1 VSKSDLL
8 SVQNLSTFYGNSQ
21 ALFDVNIEAP
31 DLGAV
36 AILGRNGAGKTTLLK
51 SIVGELTPKNGA
63 IYFEGVD
70 NISVATEKRIHR
82 GIGYVPQ
89 ERAIF
94 AGLTVL
100 ENLQIGRFSQE
111 NGESIDTVLE
121 IFPKLKERIH
131 QIAGTLSGGERKM
144 VAIGRALLGS
154 PKLLLLDEPT
164 EGIWVGVIQE
174 IIDHLIDLKNR
185 ISLLIVEQHLEL
197 ALRVTEYAYVLDRGH
212 VALEGPSSEVGNDP
226 QLMRLLAP

>member
-1 VSKSDLL
+1 MSKSDLL

-70 NISVATEKRIHR
+70 NTSVATEKRIHR

-100 ENLQIGRFSQE
+100 ENLQIGRFSQG

-131 QIAGTLSGGERKM
+131 QVAGTLSGGERKM
-144 VAIGRALLGS
+144 LAIGRALLGS

-164 EGIWVGVIQE
+164 EGIWVGVIEE

>member
-70 NISVATEKRIHR
+70 NTSVATEKRIHR

-100 ENLQIGRFSQE
+100 ENLQIGRFSQG

-131 QIAGTLSGGERKM
+131 QVAGTLSGGERKM
-144 VAIGRALLGS
+144 LAIGRALLGS

-164 EGIWVGVIQE
+164 EGIWVGVIEE